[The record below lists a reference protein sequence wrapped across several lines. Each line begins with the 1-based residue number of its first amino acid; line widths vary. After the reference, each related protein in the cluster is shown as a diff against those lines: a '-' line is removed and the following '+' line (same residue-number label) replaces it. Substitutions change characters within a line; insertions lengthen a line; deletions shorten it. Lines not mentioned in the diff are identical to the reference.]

1 MLKLVNALAVAFAVV
16 LAGCASQQA
25 GAGAS
30 GLNPAGTWKGPFP
43 EQPGYNRWNTPAPP
57 A

>member
-1 MLKLVNALAVAFAVV
+1 MLKRLSAVAVAFAVV
-16 LAGCASQQA
+16 LAGCASQPA

-30 GLNPAGTWKGPFP
+30 GVDGTSKSPFP
-43 EQPGYNRWNTPAPP
+43 EYYNKWNPP